1 MCYPVGLHFGIS
13 QIVAYAGLYFLV
25 TRTGRGID
33 AYYSQAVM
41 LTGITGLITLIPAWI
56 FYKRDWRRRQYS
68 GLLAGSSEIS
78 MRKAFHGCL
87 EIGECVL
94 LFLLGAAL
102 AEYMNIAV
110 GLLTLGSDVAQ
121 SYNDTMAVMTDGKS
135 FWFLV
140 LWMGI
145 AAPIAE
151 ESIFRWLIY
160 LRLRDFTGPV
170 LSAAVSGIM
179 FGVYHGN
186 LIQGIYASV
195 LGFVFALVLEWS
207 GSLASSAL
215 LHIGANVWSLALDE
229 WKDYFSGGQGALI
242 FGYLSLM
249 FFFVII
255 LGLVWFYKKYAAAG
269 KERML

>member
-1 MCYPVGLHFGIS
+1 MGLHFGIS

-25 TRTGRGID
+25 KRTGQGLG

-41 LTGITGLITLIPAWI
+41 LTGITGLLTLIPAWA
-56 FYKRDWRRRQYS
+56 FYQRDWCRRQYS
-68 GLLAGSSEIS
+68 GLLTVPAESVRRSKSGKSL
-78 MRKAFHGCL
+78 K
-87 EIGECVL
+87 IGEIL
-94 LFLLGAAL
+94 LLLLLGAAL
-102 AEYMNIAV
+102 AEYMNIVV
-110 GLLTLGSDVAQ
+110 GLLTLGSDAAQ
-121 SYNDTMAVMTDGKS
+121 SYNDSMAVLTDGKS
-135 FWFLV
+135 FWYLV

-170 LSAAVSGIM
+170 ISAAISGIM
-179 FGVYHGN
+179 FGIYHGN

-215 LHIGANVWSLALDE
+215 LHMGANIWSLVLDE
-229 WKDYFSGGQGALI
+229 WKDTLSSGQGALI
-242 FGYLSLM
+242 FGYVLLMM
-249 FFFVII
+249 FFLII
-255 LGLVWFYKKYAAAG
+255 LGLVYFYKKYAVAG
-269 KERML
+269 KKRIV